1 MTDEKKTPKGE
12 GAPVATGIF
21 MSEQFRKR
29 LEELAKQQGKTIYE
43 ILGEQIRNMLEES
56 RKENNNER
64 D

>member
-12 GAPVATGIF
+12 GVPVATGIF
-21 MSEQFRKR
+21 MSEQLRKR
-29 LEELAKQQGKTIYE
+29 LEEQAKQQDKTIRE
-43 ILGEQIRNMLEES
+43 ILEEYMRNLLEAL